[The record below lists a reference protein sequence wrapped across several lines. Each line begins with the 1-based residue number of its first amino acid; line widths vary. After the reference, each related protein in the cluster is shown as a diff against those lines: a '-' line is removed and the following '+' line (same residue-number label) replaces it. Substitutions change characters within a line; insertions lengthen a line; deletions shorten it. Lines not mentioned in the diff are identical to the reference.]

1 MPGWNIL
8 IILAELF
15 PGSTTEAKLQANRAM
30 PKQRRNNLTH
40 KAMWLDGK
48 RAVVIGGATGVGF
61 GIAELA
67 SELGATIVIAS
78 SDEVK
83 VNAAVERLH
92 NATGRTVDVR
102 DGSGALT
109 QR

>member
-1 MPGWNIL
+1 MQGWNIS
-8 IILAELF
+8 ITSAELF
-15 PGSTTEAKLQANRAM
+15 PGNTTEAKLQANRAM
-30 PKQRRNNLTH
+30 PKQRRNKLTH

-48 RAVVIGGATGVGF
+48 RVVVIGGATGGGF

-67 SELGATIVIAS
+67 SGLGATIVIAS
-78 SDEVK
+78 SNEVK

-102 DGSGALT
+102 NGSGALS